1 MTQELSVSEFFE
13 LTFGSAP
20 VELDLTS
27 FVTEELTNELF
38 FSIIK
43 PSLGM
48 LNPSG
53 IFRNLFPYIFDTIS
67 RTVSLTRLVN
77 CIQEFTEKYGGDDPS
92 NVFQRLG
99 DCTGRDFLIAFLD
112 KIPEKSLRK
121 ILPMIVASNIPIPI
135 FLPNDTIHSDKGL
148 RILNGLYNVMTAR
161 KYHLF
166 LSVNSPNH
174 DLGVP
179 FSKQLYKNFS
189 NHREDFSSICN
200 PGSIDISFHDASE
213 NHSRPPL
220 AIAEVYFDETNSS
233 TFCGVMKSL
242 SQYAFYTVIHVS
254 HNDFYDIEPGEK
266 LITIINNID
275 VESYDNH
282 RRRILILNTPEL
294 YLQPTFF
301 KSFDHAYNDMNKNQ
315 FATLIAQSEFN
326 CRADIFQASHCS
338 NMIEMLKDKTRTE
351 NEINSEIVKFQDQQ
365 KNIVDHILALSYFAQ
380 IIRKNS
386 ICEMREFAQQ
396 VDTYFKTHLYD
407 LAQEDHVGI
416 HREEIKQKI
425 EDRDITIHDF
435 WREFIIMS
443 KIKQWDDHLTIL
455 EAIYGLKV
463 KELESGYRT
472 WICES
477 ESIQI
482 LEGISLRTLDSDF
495 LSAVLSKIMSDNKR
509 QLIVLSVIGLES
521 SGKSTLLNYLFHCG
535 LSTSA
540 GRCTKGA
547 YMSYRHT
554 IYSGKELD
562 VLIIDSEGMGSTA
575 QKYISRRT
583 DFDKKMTLLA
593 LMCLQILIVNTKGLT
608 RNISDILEVSS
619 YHLDALS
626 QRDSKPRIN
635 FVLRDMKDA
644 RSAQGPA
651 FCDIRENLRK
661 MFQEIPGCAFDME
674 DFMIVEG
681 CSPA

>member
-13 LTFGSAP
+13 LTFGPAP

-38 FSIIK
+38 FSLIK

-53 IFRNLFPYIFDTIS
+53 IFHNLFPYIFDTIS

-77 CIQEFTEKYGGDDPS
+77 CIQEFNENYGGDDLS
-92 NVFQRLG
+92 NVLQHLG
-99 DCTGRDFLIAFLD
+99 DCTSRDFLIAFLD
-112 KIPEKSLRK
+112 KIPEKSLSK
-121 ILPMIVASNIPIPI
+121 ILPIIVASNMPIPI

-148 RILNGLYNVMTAR
+148 RILKGLYNVMTTR

-174 DLGVP
+174 DIGVQ

-189 NHREDFSSICN
+189 NNREDFSSICN
-200 PGSIDISFHDASE
+200 PGSIDISFHNASE
-213 NHSRPPL
+213 NHSRPTL

-254 HNDFYDIEPGEK
+254 HNDFYDIEPSEK

-275 VESYDNH
+275 VESYHNH
-282 RRRILILNTPEL
+282 RRRILIMYWGPNKTDSKFSHRKKRMDDILSNKFMNDDILYDYVINNKRSPTFEKIKKDSSQKLRDTTEL

-301 KSFDHAYNDMNKNQ
+301 KSFDHAYEDIDMNKNQ
-315 FATLIAQSEFN
+315 FAILIAQSEFN
-326 CRADIFQASHCS
+326 CRADILQASHCS
-338 NMIEMLKDKTRTE
+338 NMIEMLKDKTRLKTFEDHKDYRKE
-351 NEINSEIVKFQDQQ
+351 NKINSEIVKFQDQQ
-365 KNIVDHILALSYFAQ
+365 KNIVNQIPALSHFAQ
-380 IIRKNS
+380 VIKKNS

-407 LAQEDHVGI
+407 FAQKDHV
-416 HREEIKQKI
+416 
-425 EDRDITIHDF
+425 D
-435 WREFIIMS
+435 
-443 KIKQWDDHLTIL
+443 L
-455 EAIYGLKV
+455 EN
-463 KELESGYRT
+463 GYRT

-482 LEGISLRTLDSDF
+482 LEGVSLRTLDADF
-495 LSAVLSKIMSDNKR
+495 LSAVLI
-509 QLIVLSVIGLES
+509 IGLES
-521 SGKSTLLNYLFHCG
+521 SGKSTLLNYLFQCG
-535 LSTSA
+535 FLTSA
-540 GRCTKGA
+540 GRCGNK
-547 YMSYRHT
+547 
-554 IYSGKELD
+554 LD

-593 LMCLQILIVNTKGLT
+593 LMCLQIVIVNTKGLT
-608 RNISDILEVSS
+608 RDIFDILEVSS

-635 FVLRDMKDA
+635 FVLRNMKDA
-644 RSAQGPA
+644 KSAQGPA
-651 FCDIRENLRK
+651 FLDIRENL
-661 MFQEIPGCAFDME
+661 
-674 DFMIVEG
+674 
-681 CSPA
+681 